1 MGTGRAEGRVAGA
14 KAAVAARLRRVAGVD
29 DLADRAEALA
39 AQVERLEAALA
50 RQRAANDRYDG
61 AVAHQGELERH
72 LHEIRDDVATAHRH
86 LQVRAVTDWIAGA
99 SLRTSPLVSIVLPMR
114 NRAGLLPRAVSTVL
128 EQSYPNWELLI
139 VDDASTD
146 ETASVLAALDDPRI
160 RTFAGE
166 GRGVCAARNVALRE
180 VRGSLVA
187 YLDDDNRMHP
197 DWLRSVV
204 WAFEQRPETEVL
216 YGAFVID
223 DLRRAQRRGEG
234 DLPRLVLA
242 RYERAALERHNLTD
256 IGAIAHRAGLPE
268 GRFDEDLREMGD
280 WDLFL
285 RLTRDTIPL
294 TLPAVACYYESH
306 ATDRL
311 SAGPTH
317 EVDGD
322 RIRGK
327 LR

>member
-1 MGTGRAEGRVAGA
+1 M
-14 KAAVAARLRRVAGVD
+14 ARLRRLVGVD
-29 DLADRAEALA
+29 ELATRAEALE
-39 AQVERLEAALA
+39 AQVAELEAALA
-50 RQRAANDRYDG
+50 GERAAHERYDG

-72 LHEIRDDVATAHRH
+72 LHEIRDELATAHRH
-86 LQVRAVTDWIAGA
+86 LQVQAVSDWIAGA
-99 SLRTSPLVSIVLPMR
+99 ELRTSPMVSVVLPTR
-114 NRAGLLPRAVSTVL
+114 NRSRLLPRAVATVVG
-128 EQSYPNWELLI
+128 QSYPNWELLI

-146 ETASVLAALDDPRI
+146 DTRSVLASFDDLRI

-166 GRGVCAARNVALRE
+166 GRGVCAARNIALRE
-180 VRGSLVA
+180 ARGSLVA

-197 DWLRSVV
+197 EWLRSVV
-204 WAFEQRPETEVL
+204 WAFEQQPETEVL

-223 DLRRAQRRGEG
+223 DLRRAQRRGAG
-234 DLPRLVLA
+234 DLPQLVLA
-242 RYERAALERHNLTD
+242 RYERTSLEQHNLTD
-256 IGAIAHRAGLPE
+256 IGAIAHRGGLPE
-268 GRFDEDLREMGD
+268 AHFDEALREMGD

-294 TLPAVACYYESH
+294 TLPAVSCYYDSH
-306 ATDRL
+306 AADRL

-317 EVDGD
+317 DVDGD